1 MSEIVNTFKLDN
13 LDLLI
18 PMKRKD
24 FYKEQIDEFNKI

>member
-18 PMKRKD
+18 PMARDD
-24 FYKEQIDEFNKI
+24 FYKEQVEEFKTN